1 HHDLLAWRWQ
11 GAGRHVVVVN
21 LSARPAQARVQLPWD
36 DLGGKQWEL
45 SEILSE
51 TTYERDGDE
60 LTGSGLFVA
69 LDGWQWHLVSMHQ
82 KVAAA
87 PQPELVEVRAG
98 GDRAGRAKGL
108 AAETGADDG
117 LDFTQRR

>member
-1 HHDLLAWRWQ
+1 
-11 GAGRHVVVVN
+11 
-21 LSARPAQARVQLPWD
+21 
-36 DLGGKQWEL
+36 GGKQWEL

-98 GDRAGRAKGL
+98 GDRAGRAKAL
-108 AAETGADDG
+108 AAETCADDG
-117 LDFTQRR
+117 LNLTPRGTVPCSNPSDRNRAIPWQVVHLRDNCGPLPPVVT